1 MGLLKKINFILNRK
15 QKINLIILFFVILL
29 GTLMELAGVSIILPF
44 VQAIVE
50 PDALMQKSYVIKIC
64 ELLNIKEMNQLL
76 IGLSFVLIGI
86 YVFKNIYLCL
96 MNNLIYRFIYNNQ
109 RRLANKMFNCYMSQP
124 YVFHLSRNSSEM
136 IRNIVGDSAMFFSAV
151 LAFLQLLTEI
161 SVCLVLV
168 LFLLFFVDKSVTIG
182 ISLILLIFVVLYVK
196 LIKVKIQEM
205 GETTRECQKNMT
217 KWIQQGFGGIKE
229 VKILGRE
236 QFFIKQYDQTYRI
249 FAGANRSYVVYS
261 YLPKPMMETF
271 CIGGMMLVIILKL
284 YRGVDLSYFAPMMS
298 VFAIAAFRMMPS
310 AGRIAQY
317 INNIA
322 YNRPAVDAVYNSLR
336 DIEKLT
342 DDGSQ
347 TKQGSA
353 EFEFTEAINIQNLSF
368 RYPNVESNVLENVS
382 MRIPKNHSVAFV
394 GPSGAGKT
402 TLADIILGVLEPGSG
417 AVLADDVNVHENLYG
432 WNKHLGYIPQ
442 AIYLTDDTI
451 RNNVAFGIEPE
462 EIDDE
467 RVWNALEGAQLKSFV
482 EGLEK
487 GLNTIAGERGA
498 RLSGGQRQRIGIA
511 RALYRDPDVLVLDE
525 ATSALDTDTETAV
538 MEAIE
543 NLSGK
548 KTIIII
554 AHRLTTIR
562 NCDMVYEINNGTV
575 SLQKVK
581 GEQRE
586 P

>member
-15 QKINLIILFFVILL
+15 QKVNLIILFFVILF

-44 VQAIVE
+44 VQAIVS
-50 PDALMQKSYVIKIC
+50 PDALMQNQYVVKLCEILKI
-64 ELLNIKEMNQLL
+64 EKINQLL

-86 YVFKNIYLCL
+86 YIFKNIYLCL
-96 MNNLIYRFIYNNQ
+96 MNNLIYRFIFNNQ
-109 RRLANKMFNCYMSQP
+109 RRLSNKMFDFYMKQP
-124 YVFHLSRNSSEM
+124 YVFHLSKNSSEI
-136 IRNIVGDSAMFFSAV
+136 IRNIASDSAMFFSAV
-151 LAFLQLLTEI
+151 LACLQLLTEI
-161 SVCLVLV
+161 SVCFVLV
-168 LFLLFFVDKSVTIG
+168 IFLLLVDKSITIG
-182 ISLILLIFVVLYVK
+182 ITTVLFVFVVIYVK
-196 LIKVKIQEM
+196 LIKSKIREM
-205 GETTRECQKNMT
+205 GETTRECQTNMT
-217 KWIQQGFGGIKE
+217 KWIQQGFGGVKE
-229 VKILGRE
+229 IKILGRE
-236 QFFIKQYDQTYRI
+236 QFFLKQYDKTYSIYAKSSRD
-249 FAGANRSYVVYS
+249 YVTYS

-284 YRGVDLSYFAPMMS
+284 YKGVDLSYFAPTLS

-310 AGRIAQY
+310 AGRVAQY
-317 INNIA
+317 INNVT
-322 YNRPAVDAVYNSLR
+322 YNRPAVDAVYSSLK
-336 DIEKLT
+336 DIELISDNTISNK
-342 DDGSQ
+342 GIQ
-347 TKQGSA
+347 M
-353 EFEFTEAINIQNLSF
+353 FEFADAINIQNLSF
-368 RYPNVESNVLENVS
+368 RYPNVEMNVLENVS
-382 MRIPKNHSVAFV
+382 MKIPKNHSVAFV

-402 TLADIILGVLEPGSG
+402 TLADIILGVLEPRSG
-417 AVLADDVNVHENLYG
+417 AVLADDVNVHENLNG

-442 AIYLTDDTI
+442 AIYLTDDSI
-451 RNNVAFGIEPE
+451 RNNVAFGIEPDK
-462 EIDDE
+462 IDDE

-482 EGLEK
+482 EGLEN

-562 NCDMVYEINNGTV
+562 NCDIVYEIDNGTV
-575 SLQKVK
+575 TLQKVK
-581 GEQRE
+581 GEQQE